1 MNISPAMTI
10 GIVGGV
16 GKTGAQFARL
26 FRAQGFTVRVTGK
39 ADKQKNVALIRDC
52 DVVVFA
58 VPLEHA
64 AEVIAKEVKAAV
76 RNDQLILDVSSLKA
90 DTVRAMLGAKG
101 EVIGMHPLF
110 SPTTALKGQTVILC
124 PARCKPGTLTSL
136 KRVLTNAGL
145 KSIEMTPKA
154 HDDQMAVIQAIPHFK
169 SLLMGELLQSLSV
182 DLHAV
187 SKTCTPTYELE
198 FNVIGRFLDDEP
210 ELYMPI
216 IFRNPAAP
224 AILRRLKRLLDGY
237 IRIADRR
244 DLPAASRRY
253 RRLKSHF
260 APFAKRARSHSEA
273 CIATLSKLSR

>member
-1 MNISPAMTI
+1 PYPS
-10 GIVGGV
+10 
-16 GKTGAQFARL
+16 
-26 FRAQGFTVRVTGK
+26 FT
-39 ADKQKNVALIRDC
+39 
-52 DVVVFA
+52 A
-58 VPLEHA
+58 VCL
-64 AEVIAKEVKAAV
+64 
-76 RNDQLILDVSSLKA
+76 L
-90 DTVRAMLGAKG
+90 
-101 EVIGMHPLF
+101 
-110 SPTTALKGQTVILC
+110 
-124 PARCKPGTLTSL
+124 PARCAPATLASL
-136 KRVLTNAGL
+136 KRVLKAAGL
-145 KSIEMTPKA
+145 KTMEMTPKA

-169 SLLMGELLQSLSV
+169 SLLMGELLQSLGV
-182 DLHAV
+182 DLQAV
-187 SKTCTPTYELE
+187 SKTFTPTYELE

-253 RRLKSHF
+253 RRLKRHF